1 MTQFLD
7 PQRLNLARSGRKHPP
22 LAWVLLGSSAL
33 LCVLNLYPLHRSL
46 QALDEVGAQQRE
58 FNKANKRQADTLRK
72 EKLQNS
78 SLPAL
83 ERDKAQR
90 QLQDFV
96 HMSWDGIFD
105 ALEVAADTVRSG
117 VSIVAL
123 VPSKVQPSSIEL
135 NITALASN
143 TPIMLAYLRALKSDP
158 RVLQV
163 ELATQQPDDKSG
175 PGVVRFQFNVVCNP
189 KISVSHTARAPLPAT
204 LSATPSPTLPPK
216 RSAAPVGAAATGPV
230 RPGIIVPPAVL
241 NSAAA
246 PALPP
251 ARKP

>member
-1 MTQFLD
+1 MRHRPISVFVNPERFNVAHTS
-7 PQRLNLARSGRKHPP
+7 RRHPP
-22 LAWVLLGSSAL
+22 LAWVLLGGSAL
-33 LCVLNLYPLHRSL
+33 LCLLSLYPLHRSL

-58 FNKANKRQADTLRK
+58 FNKASKSQTDTLRK
-72 EKLQNS
+72 QKLQNT

-105 ALEVAADTVRSG
+105 ALEVATDAVRSG

-123 VPSKVQPSSIEL
+123 VPSKVQPNSIEL
-135 NITALASN
+135 TITALASN
-143 TPIMLAYLRALKSDP
+143 TPIMLAYLKALKSDP
-158 RVLQV
+158 RVLHV

-175 PGVVRFQFNVVCNP
+175 PGVMRFQFTVVCNP
-189 KISVSHTARAPLPAT
+189 KISVAHAARPPLPAVQ
-204 LSATPSPTLPPK
+204 
-216 RSAAPVGAAATGPV
+216 APVLSPAATGPM
-230 RPGIIVPPAVL
+230 RPSVIVPPAVL
-241 NSAAA
+241 NNAAA